1 MYPNTTKINFYQNLL
16 NNQNLFVILHHKEY
30 LVTKI
35 EPNSDKICFYCANFA
50 TSFDEKLI
58 KIKF

>member
-1 MYPNTTKINFYQNLL
+1 MNQIETKTNFYQNLL
-16 NNQNLFVILHHKEY
+16 NNQNLYVILQHKEY

-35 EPNSDKICFYCANFA
+35 ETIGDKLNFFCNKFV

>member
-1 MYPNTTKINFYQNLL
+1 MSQIETKTNFYQNLL

-35 EPNSDKICFYCANFA
+35 EPNDNKLGFFCDNFA